1 MNGVRGYTKRHAG
14 SEHLALV
21 DGWLKCSCGC
31 NIIYD
36 PKTKNIKRDGSIKTY
51 HYYRC
56 TNGKGAHNK
65 FDNIHGEKIWEQ
77 FGDLINHITI
87 NEELAQDIADA
98 LNKTENKAHR
108 VAELQIAEFKDKE
121 KELQAREDKLLLNNQ
136 IDQQAYERGLQLIRQ
151 GREDITNQL
160 EALQKS
166 LTNAVIETAKTVL
179 ELATSAKSL
188 WIGRSTY
195 ERRELLKKV
204 LSNPILDGLTVRFE
218 LKKPF
223 AVLMKMKEK
232 EEWCPPSED
241 RRTTG

>member
-1 MNGVRGYTKRHAG
+1 MFNPPLDRRVSTKRRT
-14 SEHLALV
+14 SPKLPAL
-21 DGWLKCSCGC
+21 
-31 NIIYD
+31 
-36 PKTKNIKRDGSIKTY
+36 
-51 HYYRC
+51 
-56 TNGKGAHNK
+56 
-65 FDNIHGEKIWEQ
+65 Q
-77 FGDLINHITI
+77 
-87 NEELAQDIADA
+87 

-121 KELQAREDKLLLNNQ
+121 KELQVREDKLLNLLLNNQ

-195 ERRELLKKV
+195 ERREFLNKV
-204 LSNPILDGLTVRFE
+204 LSNPILDGLTVRYE
-218 LKKPF
+218 LKTPF
-223 AVLMKMKEK
+223 VVLMKMREK
-232 EEWCPPSED
+232 EEWCPGPDLNRHDPVKESQD
-241 RRTTG
+241 FKSCASTNFATGARAGKRGGALS